1 MHTKD
6 EPLALAPMEIQNQP
20 PQTAVIQELSLLC
33 YSSMKF
39 FFTFIIASL
48 QPTKVP
54 MLIWFNH
61 SILGRYLLV

>member
-39 FFTFIIASL
+39 FFYIYYCIPAAHQS
-48 QPTKVP
+48 PYAN
-54 MLIWFNH
+54 LI
-61 SILGRYLLV
+61 